1 MSLIEYYI
9 DNSINSQL
17 SEENNYLLAI
27 GIVLHT
33 NIHQRAMSSIKVFS
47 LVSLCI
53 ILLAHGVTSFE
64 YGEALT
70 KSLLFFEGQR
80 SGKLPSNQRVQW
92 RGDSALKDGS
102 DAGVR

>member
-1 MSLIEYYI
+1 
-9 DNSINSQL
+9 
-17 SEENNYLLAI
+17 
-27 GIVLHT
+27 
-33 NIHQRAMSSIKVFS
+33 MSSIKVLG
-47 LVSLCI
+47 LVCMSI
-53 ILLAHGVTSFE
+53 VLLAHGITSFE

-70 KSLLFFEGQR
+70 KSLLFYEGQR